1 MITFICLL
9 AIKQINAAKTCYS
22 EPKLTKN
29 RQIVWKK
36 CQLFY
41 SFIWSKFT
49 WISHLHLYGSIRSS
63 RSHNVHLFVR
73 PILVCLELSI
83 FIFQVAEW
91 GLLKT
96 KERPVKLL
104 SVNNGVNDGIK
115 FHLPSHFHHHSHF
128 QSHSQELDNLIAHI
142 KLLLVAI
149 ATLLLSGSVC
159 HNLVKNT

>member
-83 FIFQVAEW
+83 F
-91 GLLKT
+91 
-96 KERPVKLL
+96 
-104 SVNNGVNDGIK
+104 NGVNNGIK